1 MTTPLKPA
9 KLGPFL
15 GLSNRRQAF
24 ELSAKL
30 GDYLVRAENVDITN
44 AGNLKRRKGFVQA
57 VSGTACHSLWAD
69 PRLDEGYYADGTALK
84 YVFEQNGGLV
94 MSTVYNSL
102 IPGRLLAYAH
112 DGVDAVF
119 SDGIAN
125 YRITSSGVLPL
136 APPLISSNPV
146 LAAGSG
152 GSLAP
157 GSYQMCFTYSDV
169 SGREGGATDAQ
180 SVVVA
185 ANGIITITGL
195 PAAFPTGVNSL
206 VIYLSNPN
214 DPILYRAIK
223 LYAPVASY
231 VFTGLP
237 ALTGRCLTRMLKPL
251 PAGSELA
258 FVNGRMHVA
267 AGNYLFYSE
276 PYMPGL
282 YRPESG
288 FIPFVDPV
296 TLLESTP
303 NSIYIGTTRD
313 IFFVTGNIA
322 DGILKPTLPYGAIP
336 RSSGQ
341 IVNKQ
346 SAWFLTERGVVVGD
360 DAGNVVN
367 KQEDEVIVGKVQAGA
382 AMYREQDGMKQ
393 IVAGT
398 FGTQPTQA
406 VLGSW
411 AEAEVIHRTGA

>member
-1 MTTPLKPA
+1 MTTPIKPA

-24 ELSAKL
+24 ELSVKL
-30 GDYLVRAENVDITN
+30 GDYLARAENVNITN
-44 AGNLKRRKGFVQA
+44 TGNLKRRKGFVKS
-57 VSGTACHSLWAD
+57 VSGTACHSLWSD
-69 PRLDEGYYADGTALK
+69 SRLGEGYYADGTALH
-84 YVFEQNGGLV
+84 YAYESNGVLTT
-94 MSTVYNSL
+94 STVYNSL

-119 SDGIAN
+119 TDGAAN
-125 YRITSSGVLPL
+125 YRITSTGVLPL
-136 APPLISSNPV
+136 APPLLASNPTLV
-146 LAAGSG
+146 SSSG
-152 GSLAP
+152 GGLTA
-157 GSYQMCFTYSDV
+157 GSYQLCFTYSDV

-180 SVVVA
+180 SVIVA

-214 DPILYRAIK
+214 DPILYRATK
-223 LYAPVASY
+223 LYTPATSY
-231 VFTGLP
+231 VFTSSP
-237 ALTGRCLTRMLKPL
+237 ALTGRCMTRMLKPL
-251 PAGSELA
+251 PAGAELA

-267 AGNYLFYSE
+267 VGNYLFYSE

-288 FIPFVDPV
+288 FIPFVDLV
-296 TLLESTP
+296 TMIESTP
-303 NSIYIGTTRD
+303 NSLYIGTTRD

-322 DGILKPTLPYGAIP
+322 DGILKPTLPYGAIA

-360 DAGNVVN
+360 DTGTVVN
-367 KQEDEVIVGKVQAGA
+367 KQEDEVMIGKAQAGA

-411 AEAEVIHRTGA
+411 AEAEVIHKAGA